1 MSTSRSTRVARIPG
15 APGAS
20 AESGPTAR
28 PAARR
33 HVLRRRLAA
42 LARLAPVLLLV
53 ASALPAFGC
62 ARNPATG
69 ERRLMLLPM
78 SEEIA
83 LGEQAAP
90 EFTAEFGGPAP
101 SEPLQAYVTE
111 IGARMAAETEG
122 PFPELD
128 WEFTLLDSAVV
139 NAFALPGG
147 KVFIT
152 RGLAER
158 LEDES
163 ELAGILGHEIGHVTA
178 QHANSR
184 ISKQTLF
191 TAGLQTLSAVL
202 ASAPED
208 SSLGTAGEAT
218 LPALQLG
225 GQLLLLRYGRD
236 EELEADELGMRYM
249 SRVGYDPSGQLRV
262 MQLLAE
268 LSGGGDRGFDWF
280 ATHPDPAYRVEVIE
294 RILAERYAG
303 APTVGDGRFVGRF
316 RERFLIPA
324 SRLPAPAHPP
334 AGARAEGDAALAG
347 MLGHGWCGVCA
358 AGAMQPFSPLSA
370 RPAGPVSSD
379 GQPGD

>member
-1 MSTSRSTRVARIPG
+1 
-15 APGAS
+15 
-20 AESGPTAR
+20 
-28 PAARR
+28 
-33 HVLRRRLAA
+33 
-42 LARLAPVLLLV
+42 
-53 ASALPAFGC
+53 
-62 ARNPATG
+62 
-69 ERRLMLLPM
+69 MLLPR
-78 SEEIA
+78 SQEIA

-90 EFTAEFGGPAP
+90 EFTAQFGGPAP
-101 SEPLQAYVTE
+101 SEALQSYVRE
-111 IGARMAAETEG
+111 IGARLAARTEAD
-122 PFPELD
+122 FPELD
-128 WEFTLLDSAVV
+128 WDFVLLDSAVV

-191 TAGLQTLSAVL
+191 SAGLQTLSAVL
-202 ASAPED
+202 ASAPAD
-208 SSLGTAGEAT
+208 SSWGTAGEAT

-225 GQLLLLRYGRD
+225 GELLLLRYGRD
-236 EELEADELGMRYM
+236 EELEADRLGMRYM

-280 ATHPDPAYRVEVIE
+280 ATHPEPAYRVERIQ
-294 RILAERYAG
+294 RILAERYADVDL
-303 APTVGDGRFVGRF
+303 VGDGRFIDRF

-324 SRLPAPAHPP
+324 SRLPAPSHPP
-334 AGARAEGDAALAG
+334 AGARAEHDAALAG
-347 MLGHGWCGVCA
+347 MVGGHGWCGVCA
-358 AGAMQPFSPLSA
+358 GTPLEPFSPLSA
-370 RPAGPVSSD
+370 RPTEPEDAQAEDRPGSGPAAAPPSASSSAHRSHS
-379 GQPGD
+379 P